1 MPTKL
6 KKAYRIYEKTSS
18 HISLD
23 ILNIIGSIIMIFLFL
38 WILVYASS
46 FWINNYPSESND
58 FGYQMFYLA
67 LGIAFITSIAQW
79 MEGRAKSMIK
89 SAENL
94 IVKKHDI
101 IKNKKEERYNG

>member
-6 KKAYRIYEKTSS
+6 KKAYKIYERTSS
-18 HISLD
+18 HIGLD
-23 ILNIIGSIIMIFLFL
+23 VLNIIGSIIMIFLFL

-46 FWINNYPSESND
+46 YWINNYPSQSND

-79 MEGRAKSMIK
+79 IEGRTISMIR
-89 SAENL
+89 SVENL
-94 IVKKHDI
+94 KGGLEH
-101 IKNKKEERYNG
+101 G